1 MRARRRI
8 PQSGRRVRGIA
19 LLLAILLVAIATIL
33 AAAIGYASAMSA
45 RRAAATIAFD
55 EGLLVGQAAEAL
67 AAYGLRADLRA
78 GAEYDYPGEAWAKPV
93 GPIEIAPGVQL
104 EASLEDV
111 SGRFNLNS
119 LVGSDGV
126 TDPESVLIFSRL
138 LQMVGLEP
146 KWAQLMADWIDT
158 DSEPGFP
165 DGAEDNFYTAQN
177 PPYRTPN
184 ELITSSSEL
193 LALPGFGRDR
203 YLKIAPYVTALPQD
217 AFINICSAS
226 GYLLDAMIE
235 GRQEFGSDPQRLA
248 NERQSACFPK
258 LTDYV
263 AAFSG
268 DTAGFSKI
276 SKRIK
281 MTSQYFRLTSIVSI
295 GTAQFALYSLLL
307 RDPSGQVRPIQRSFV
322 AD

>member
-1 MRARRRI
+1 MSLRRM
-8 PQSGRRVRGIA
+8 PQSQQRQRGIA
-19 LLLAILLVAIATIL
+19 MLLAILLVAIATIL
-33 AAAIGYASAMSA
+33 ASAIGYASAMSA
-45 RRAAATIAFD
+45 RRAAASIAFD

-78 GAEYDYPGEAWAKPV
+78 GANYDYPGEAWAKPV

-119 LVGSDGV
+119 LVGPNGV
-126 TDPESVLIFSRL
+126 TDPESVLIFQRL
-138 LQMVGLEP
+138 LQMVGLEA
-146 KWAQLMADWIDT
+146 KWAQLMADWIDA

-165 DGAEDNFYTAQN
+165 DGAEDNFYTTQV
-177 PPYRTPN
+177 PPYRTAN
-184 ELITSSSEL
+184 ELVTSSSEL

-203 YLKIAPYVTALPQD
+203 YLKIEPYVTALPQD
-217 AFINICSAS
+217 ATINICSAS
-226 GYLLDAMIE
+226 GYVLDAMIE
-235 GRQEFGSDPQRLA
+235 GRTEFGSDPARLTSA
-248 NERQSACFPK
+248 RTTACFPK

-263 AAFSG
+263 AAFGG
-268 DTAGFSKI
+268 DTAGFSKVSQRI
-276 SKRIK
+276 SQN
-281 MTSQYFRLTSIVSI
+281 SHYFRLTSIVSI

>member
-1 MRARRRI
+1 MSARRR
-8 PQSGRRVRGIA
+8 PPSLRRQRGIA

-33 AAAIGYASAMSA
+33 ASAIGYGSAMSA
-45 RRAAATIAFD
+45 RRAAAAIAFD

-93 GPIEIAPGVQL
+93 GPIEISPGVTL

-111 SGRFNLNS
+111 QGRFNLNS
-119 LVGSDGV
+119 LVTPNGV
-126 TDPESVLIFSRL
+126 TDPEAVLIFQRL
-138 LQMVGLEP
+138 LQMVGLET
-146 KWAQLMADWIDT
+146 KWASLMADWIDS
-158 DSEPGFP
+158 DAEPGFP
-165 DGAEDNFYTAQN
+165 DGAEDNFYTTQD

-184 ELITSSSEL
+184 VLVTSSSEL

-203 YLKIAPYVTALPQD
+203 YLKIEPYVTALPQD
-217 AFINICSAS
+217 ATINICSAS
-226 GYLLDAMIE
+226 GYVLDAMIE
-235 GRQEFGSDPQRLA
+235 GRTEFGSDPARLTSA
-248 NERQSACFPK
+248 RQSACFPK

-263 AAFSG
+263 AAFGG
-268 DTAGFSKI
+268 DTAGFSKVSHRI
-276 SKRIK
+276 SQN
-281 MTSQYFRLTSIVSI
+281 SHYFRLTSIVSI

>member
-1 MRARRRI
+1 
-8 PQSGRRVRGIA
+8 
-19 LLLAILLVAIATIL
+19 
-33 AAAIGYASAMSA
+33 
-45 RRAAATIAFD
+45 
-55 EGLLVGQAAEAL
+55 
-67 AAYGLRADLRA
+67 
-78 GAEYDYPGEAWAKPV
+78 
-93 GPIEIAPGVQL
+93 
-104 EASLEDV
+104 
-111 SGRFNLNS
+111 LNS
-119 LVGSDGV
+119 LVTATGV
-126 TDPESVLIFSRL
+126 TDPDSVAIFQRL
-138 LQMVGLEP
+138 LQAVGLEP

-226 GYLLDAMIE
+226 GFLLDAMIE